1 MYSLQKMIGLKLCL
15 SAQLA
20 ILSLLGNL
28 NKTHYIHE
36 KVQLYELYH
45 GRLKWIKG
53 SLLNCLISC
62 MACRS
67 HNTVFYTMANSL
79 FTIGNSTA
87 AAEHCNNQTCQ
98 KDKFYSRMT
107 VNTYPIICT
116 IQCYIIWGIGSQQ
129 NRQISCVA
137 C

>member
-1 MYSLQKMIGLKLCL
+1 MSNNIINYSKFLSIPVSSVSSYQLILPTFDRYAWMYSLQKMIGLKLCL

-36 KVQLYELYH
+36 KVQLYGLYH
-45 GRLKWIKG
+45 IRLKWIKS

-87 AAEHCNNQTCQ
+87 AAVLTS
-98 KDKFYSRMT
+98 SR
-107 VNTYPIICT
+107 
-116 IQCYIIWGIGSQQ
+116 
-129 NRQISCVA
+129 
-137 C
+137 